1 MKKIKEKISDY
12 EKNYHFII
20 GNSLEGII
28 KELVNYIRLSDVVDI
43 INKILSKTNF
53 SYGFKDILNN
63 GINDFLDDYVDYVEV
78 VYNEKFKLCFNDLS
92 EFIMSIAFI
101 VNKLYTIILL
111 SKNDI
116 IEIVNDIIVY
126 CKFNEGVKDLIIS
139 AVKYELCYF
148 EE

>member
-1 MKKIKEKISDY
+1 MKKNNEKISYY
-12 EKNYHFII
+12 EKNYHFRIE
-20 GNSLEGII
+20 NSLTCII
-28 KELVNYIRLSDVVDI
+28 KELVNYIRLSECINI
-43 INKILSKTNF
+43 INKILSKSNF

-63 GINDFLDDYVDYVEV
+63 RINDFLEDYDDYVEA

-92 EFIMSIAFI
+92 EFITSIGLI
-101 VNKLYTIILL
+101 VNILYTIILL
-111 SKNDI
+111 EKNDI